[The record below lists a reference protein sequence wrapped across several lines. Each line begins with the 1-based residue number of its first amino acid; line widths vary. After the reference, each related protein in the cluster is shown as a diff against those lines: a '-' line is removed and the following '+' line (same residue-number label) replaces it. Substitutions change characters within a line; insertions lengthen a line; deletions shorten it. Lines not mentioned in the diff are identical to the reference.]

1 MVKQKRWVAIA
12 SAIKVAIRRGELDA
26 GSRIAS
32 EIEMASQWNVSPMT
46 VHRALTELQRE
57 GWVIR
62 RRKAGTVV
70 ADRSILPDTKIALVF
85 TALSELPQVAY
96 LSGIEE
102 SLADGYQL
110 VPMGTSHSPRDEARC
125 FERTLTECSAMICY
139 PTGAQENNVLLK
151 KIVDTMPVI
160 FVDRLPED
168 IDADVVMTDNFSSM
182 MMGLKYLQSQGHTR
196 IAYFMEDKLHLSS
209 VRDRYSAYQQF
220 IREECGVVDTDR
232 WVRRFSIATPWEQ
245 YYDKIEAV
253 LAELLS
259 DTGPNRVTAVAC
271 QQDMLMAA
279 VLEAC
284 VHIGVT
290 VPTELSILSFNDI
303 PSKMQPLTR
312 SVNRLVQR
320 SGEMGNM
327 AARRIQ
333 QRLTSGEVLSQQM
346 RVLADLYP
354 AATHTLSDAA
364 RDFIASRQSS
374 KR

>member
-1 MVKQKRWVAIA
+1 
-12 SAIKVAIRRGELDA
+12 
-26 GSRIAS
+26 
-32 EIEMASQWNVSPMT
+32 
-46 VHRALTELQRE
+46 
-57 GWVIR
+57 VIR

-290 VPTELSILSFNDI
+290 VPTELKNAAVDEERQQTCATLGRDGQYGRPAHPTAPDI
-303 PSKMQPLTR
+303 RR
-312 SVNRLVQR
+312 SAVAADA
-320 SGEMGNM
+320 S
-327 AARRIQ
+327 ARRP
-333 QRLTSGEVLSQQM
+333 LS
-346 RVLADLYP
+346 RRHAYLERCRPRFHRFSPILETLIRPTVRKV
-354 AATHTLSDAA
+354 AASVCMIT
-364 RDFIASRQSS
+364 IA
-374 KR
+374 